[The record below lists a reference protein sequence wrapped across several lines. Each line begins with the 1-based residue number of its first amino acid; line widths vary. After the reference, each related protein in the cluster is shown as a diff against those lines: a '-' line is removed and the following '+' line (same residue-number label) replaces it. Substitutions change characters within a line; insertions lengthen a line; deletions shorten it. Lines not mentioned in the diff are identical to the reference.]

1 MLAKSL
7 ADPKTDTMM
16 LMCFGKY
23 LPSGLGRERSAK
35 ALQSGWGARPERS
48 CLLAVLVFYSGGEYP
63 PSMFRNGLTCGI
75 NVCFLQTN
83 DMKV

>member
-1 MLAKSL
+1 MLTQVFT
-7 ADPKTDTMM
+7 DPEADTMV
-16 LMCFGKY
+16 LMCFGKN
-23 LPSGLGRERSAK
+23 LAPGLGRERSAK

-48 CLLAVLVFYSGGEYP
+48 CLLAVLVFYSGGEDP